1 VTRARWLTLS
11 TRDQLGHVGAEL
23 TRAKLAADDALRGA
37 LLERALQLLD
47 FSLDDPRW
55 RENVLQILTLRDLT
69 AEAYLGAEAPLERA
83 LAAL

>member
-1 VTRARWLTLS
+1 MTRERWLTLRL
-11 TRDQLGHVGAEL
+11 RDQLGHIGAEL
-23 TRAKLAADDALRGA
+23 TRARLADDGVLRSA
-37 LLERALQLLD
+37 LLERALELLD

-69 AEAYLGAEAPLERA
+69 AEAYLGAAASLDRA